1 MKLRQL
7 QFFIAVAEEL
17 SFSRAAIKLHV
28 AQPSLSTQIRALEE
42 EVGAR
47 LFERDKRHVSL
58 TPAGRRF
65 QSRAIAVLSLA
76 DSAKTEARST
86 ERGQLGTIDLGYT
99 ALSMF
104 STALPHAI
112 RQFRRQEPNVVLT
125 LRELTSLEQ
134 LHELG
139 ERTLDVGVLR
149 KVDVSAPKGIAIT
162 EWYRTPLV
170 AAIPPDHPRA
180 VSGLLSLNDLKNE
193 SFIMYPRGAGT
204 GIYWQVMDLCTAA
217 GFRPRVVREVLES
230 STIIG
235 LVAAGVGIA
244 IVPADMNCIRFSGVV
259 YRRITDPG
267 AYTALHLAQRGGD
280 RNEHLSS
287 LYKVLKLF
295 ARRRSARQS
304 PRRPQGARRSW
315 PKLVIEWDDADIG

>member
-7 QFFIAVAEEL
+7 QFFTAVAEEL

-28 AQPSLSTQIRALEE
+28 AQPSLSTQIKALED

-65 QSRAIAVLSLA
+65 QGRVATLLSLA
-76 DSAKTEARST
+76 DSAKSEARST
-86 ERGQLGTIDLGYT
+86 ELGQLGTIDLGYT
-99 ALSMF
+99 AMSMF

-112 RQFRRQEPNVVLT
+112 RRFRLQEPNVVIT

-149 KVDVSAPKGIAIT
+149 KVELSAPKGIRIV
-162 EWYRTPLV
+162 EWYRTPL
-170 AAIPPDHPRA
+170 AAIPQDHPRA
-180 VSGLLSLNDLKNE
+180 ASGALSLADLKNE
-193 SFIMYPRGAGT
+193 AFIMYPRRAGT
-204 GIYWQVMDLCTAA
+204 GIYWQVMDLCTTA

-244 IVPADMNCIRFSGVV
+244 IVPADMNCIQFSGVV
-259 YRRITDPG
+259 YRRITDAG
-267 AYTALHLAQRGGD
+267 AFTALHLAQREGD
-280 RNEHLSS
+280 RNEHLRS
-287 LYKVLKLF
+287 LYRVLKLY
-295 ARRRSARQS
+295 ARRRLEQQS
-304 PRRPQGARRSW
+304 R
-315 PKLVIEWDDADIG
+315 K

>member
-28 AQPSLSTQIRALEE
+28 AQPSLSTQIKALED

-65 QSRAIAVLSLA
+65 QNRVASLLSLA
-76 DSAKTEARST
+76 DSAKAEARST

-112 RQFRRQEPNVVLT
+112 RSFRRQEPNVVIA

-149 KVDVSAPKGIAIT
+149 KVDVSAPKGISIV

-170 AAIPPDHPRA
+170 AAIPNDHPRA
-180 VSGLLSLNDLKNE
+180 ASGSLSLTDLKDE
-193 SFIMYPRGAGT
+193 AFIMYPRQAGT
-204 GIYWQVMDLCTAA
+204 GIYWQVMNLCTAA

-244 IVPADMNCIRFSGVV
+244 IVPADMNCIQFSGVV
-259 YRRITDPG
+259 YRRIIDSG
-267 AYTALHLAQRGGD
+267 AYSALHLAKREGD
-280 RNEHLSS
+280 PSEHLRN
-287 LYKVLKLF
+287 LYRVLKQY
-295 ARRRSARQS
+295 ARHRLAQQRA
-304 PRRPQGARRSW
+304 
-315 PKLVIEWDDADIG
+315 K

>member
-28 AQPSLSTQIRALEE
+28 AQPSLSTQIKALEE

-65 QSRAIAVLSLA
+65 QNRALTVLSLA
-76 DSAKTEARST
+76 ESAKTEARSA
-86 ERGQLGTIDLGYT
+86 EQGQLGTIDLGYT

-112 RQFRRQEPNVVLT
+112 RRFRLQEPHVVMT

-149 KVDVSAPKGIAIT
+149 KVDVSAPKGITIV

-170 AAIPPDHPRA
+170 AAIPRDHPRA
-180 VSGLLSLNDLKNE
+180 ASGSLSLNDLQSE

-244 IVPADMNCIRFSGVV
+244 IVPADMNCIQFSGVV
-259 YRRITDPG
+259 YRRITDSG
-267 AYTALHLAQRGGD
+267 AYTALHLAQREGD
-280 RNEHLSS
+280 HNEHLSN
-287 LYKVLKLF
+287 LYRVLKQF
-295 ARRRSARQS
+295 ARRRSQQQS
-304 PRRPQGARRSW
+304 RR
-315 PKLVIEWDDADIG
+315 